1 MGSCSILVKLATP
14 VLIAFQ
20 VKAGP
25 EGLLSKKT
33 NVITEYKTQQKQRK

>member
-25 EGLLSKKT
+25 EGLLSKK
-33 NVITEYKTQQKQRK
+33 VLCDFYK